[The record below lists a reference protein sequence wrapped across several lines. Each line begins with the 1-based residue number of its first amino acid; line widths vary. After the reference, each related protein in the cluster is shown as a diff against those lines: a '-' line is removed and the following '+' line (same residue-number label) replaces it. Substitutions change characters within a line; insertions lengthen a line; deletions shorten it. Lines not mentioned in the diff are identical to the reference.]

1 MTATRPLAKA
11 RNDDRGSPQAD
22 FRPDIQGLRAVAVL
36 LVALCHAGVS
46 HLSGGYVGV
55 DVFFVISGFL
65 ITGWI
70 LRHSERAGHVP
81 LLSFY
86 AARARRILPA
96 AALTLVA
103 TTIASFYLLNLVR
116 AQTVFHDSLW
126 AAFFAANIHF
136 ASVGTNY
143 FASSAP
149 PSPLQHYWTLA
160 VEEQFYLVWPALV
173 MLILPWPT
181 RRGRERRRRSGTA
194 FVTRGGMRRLTIV
207 LGLCVVASLIWSIHD
222 TAVDPTGAYFSTL
235 TRAFELGIGG
245 LIAVTA
251 TQLARI
257 PKALRALMTWLGLAG
272 VIVAA
277 ITFSSGTAFPGFAAL
292 LPVLSAAC
300 IIIGGL
306 GAPAI
311 GGASL
316 LLGRQPLRFIG
327 DVSYSFYLW
336 HWPVLIIAA
345 QHEGRTLSAVTN
357 LLLLAGA
364 FALSV
369 VTYVLYERPIHRG
382 QAFSRPWAGLSLWPV
397 SIAAVVLTAML
408 GLSSIQQELTSAAAT
423 ASTST
428 TTSTTDPGQ
437 PTGSTVPRVDPYI
450 QAVANAVTPAVS
462 NTPVPP
468 AVFVQMENLGVRD
481 YHQCITPVGSNTSS
495 PLCVLGATHA
505 SRTVVIFGD
514 SHAQMW
520 LGALNY
526 FGLRNNWKVV
536 PVIKEGCVALLW
548 SAQPNAPGP
557 GDVLGAGSLRAGR
570 TAACTAWRSWAMR
583 QLARIHPE
591 AIVVG
596 SAYAWGAT
604 VPEPLLGYDE
614 SGVENEVR
622 GLDNMAPRVILLEDT
637 PYWKDLDNPVTCLQ
651 TPGIKVGSCTLGG
664 TSVLVGLYAQVDKV
678 VEAAGAKVVPT
689 VQWFCTATTCPSVID
704 GTLVYRDTE
713 HIAASYA
720 TYLEG
725 PLAGALNHDLDEGF
739 GGRT

>member
-1 MTATRPLAKA
+1 
-11 RNDDRGSPQAD
+11 
-22 FRPDIQGLRAVAVL
+22 VAVL
-36 LVALCHAGVS
+36 LVVLCHAGVS
-46 HLSGGYVGV
+46 QLAGGYIGV

-70 LRHSERAGHVP
+70 LRHSERSGHVP
-81 LLSFY
+81 FLQFY

-103 TTIASFYLLNLVR
+103 TTIACFYLLNFIR

-143 FASSAP
+143 FASSTP
-149 PSPLQHYWTLA
+149 PSPLQHYWSLA

-181 RRGRERRRRSGTA
+181 RRGRELRRKGGTP
-194 FVTRGGMRRLTIV
+194 FVTPAGMRRLTLV
-207 LGLCVVASLIWSIHD
+207 LGLCVVASLFWSIRD
-222 TAVDPTGAYFSTL
+222 TATDPTAAYFSTL
-235 TRAFELGIGG
+235 TRAWELGIGG
-245 LIAVTA
+245 LVAVTA

-257 PKALRALMTWLGLAG
+257 PRAPRAVMTWLGLAG

-277 ITFSSGTAFPGFAAL
+277 MTFSSGTAFPGYAAL
-292 LPVLSAAC
+292 LPVLSAAF

-306 GAPAI
+306 GGPAI
-311 GGASL
+311 GGASV
-316 LLGRQPLRFIG
+316 LLGRQPFRFIG

-345 QHEGRTLSAVTN
+345 QHEGRTLSAATN
-357 LLLLAGA
+357 VLLLAGA

-369 VTYVLYERPIHRG
+369 VTYLLYERPIHHG
-382 QAFSRPWAGLSLWPV
+382 KALSRPWAGLSLWPV
-397 SIAAVVLTAML
+397 SIAAVVVTAVL
-408 GLSSIQQELTSAAAT
+408 GLSSIQQELAQAAAS
-423 ASTST
+423 ASTS
-428 TTSTTDPGQ
+428 TTSTTDPGS
-437 PTGSTVPRVDPYI
+437 PTGSTVPKVDPYI
-450 QAVANAVTPAVS
+450 QAVANAVTPPLS
-462 NTPVPP
+462 STLVPP
-468 AVFVQMENLGVRD
+468 AVFVEMENLGTRD
-481 YHQCITPVGSNTSS
+481 YRQCITPVGSNTSS
-495 PLCVLGATHA
+495 DLCTLGAIHA

-520 LGALNY
+520 LGDLNY
-526 FGLRNNWKVV
+526 FGLRNNWKVIPLV
-536 PVIKEGCVALLW
+536 KEGCVALLW
-548 SAQPNAPGP
+548 SGQPDAPGP
-557 GDVLGAGSLRAGR
+557 GDVLGAPSLRAGR
-570 TAACTAWRSWAMR
+570 TAACAGWQSWAMR
-583 QLARIHPE
+583 QLAQIHPD
-591 AIVVG
+591 AIIVG
-596 SAYAWGAT
+596 TAYAWGAT

-614 SGVENEVR
+614 TGVENEVR
-622 GLDNMAPRVILLEDT
+622 GLDKVAPRVIMLEDT
-637 PYWKDLDNPVTCLQ
+637 PYWKDLANPVTCLQ
-651 TPGIKVGSCTLGG
+651 TPGIKVGSCTLGV
-664 TSVLVGLYAQVDKV
+664 TSALVGMYARVDRA

-725 PLAGALNHDLDEGF
+725 PLSAALSNALGETVGADAH
-739 GGRT
+739 

>member
-1 MTATRPLAKA
+1 VTATRPLAKA

-292 LPVLSAAC
+292 LPGLSAASALRRSAEPVSC
-300 IIIGGL
+300 SVASPSASSAMSPIPSICGTGPCSSSPPSTRGG
-306 GAPAI
+306 PCPP
-311 GGASL
+311 S
-316 LLGRQPLRFIG
+316 
-327 DVSYSFYLW
+327 
-336 HWPVLIIAA
+336 
-345 QHEGRTLSAVTN
+345 RTCCCWQARLLSA
-357 LLLLAGA
+357 
-364 FALSV
+364 LSP
-369 VTYVLYERPIHRG
+369 TCCTSDP
-382 QAFSRPWAGLSLWPV
+382 
-397 SIAAVVLTAML
+397 SI
-408 GLSSIQQELTSAAAT
+408 
-423 ASTST
+423 
-428 TTSTTDPGQ
+428 
-437 PTGSTVPRVDPYI
+437 
-450 QAVANAVTPAVS
+450 VAKPF
-462 NTPVPP
+462 P
-468 AVFVQMENLGVRD
+468 D
-481 YHQCITPVGSNTSS
+481 
-495 PLCVLGATHA
+495 
-505 SRTVVIFGD
+505 
-514 SHAQMW
+514 
-520 LGALNY
+520 
-526 FGLRNNWKVV
+526 
-536 PVIKEGCVALLW
+536 
-548 SAQPNAPGP
+548 PGP
-557 GDVLGAGSLRAGR
+557 GCPCGR
-570 TAACTAWRSWAMR
+570 
-583 QLARIHPE
+583 
-591 AIVVG
+591 
-596 SAYAWGAT
+596 
-604 VPEPLLGYDE
+604 
-614 SGVENEVR
+614 
-622 GLDNMAPRVILLEDT
+622 
-637 PYWKDLDNPVTCLQ
+637 
-651 TPGIKVGSCTLGG
+651 
-664 TSVLVGLYAQVDKV
+664 
-678 VEAAGAKVVPT
+678 
-689 VQWFCTATTCPSVID
+689 
-704 GTLVYRDTE
+704 
-713 HIAASYA
+713 
-720 TYLEG
+720 
-725 PLAGALNHDLDEGF
+725 
-739 GGRT
+739 